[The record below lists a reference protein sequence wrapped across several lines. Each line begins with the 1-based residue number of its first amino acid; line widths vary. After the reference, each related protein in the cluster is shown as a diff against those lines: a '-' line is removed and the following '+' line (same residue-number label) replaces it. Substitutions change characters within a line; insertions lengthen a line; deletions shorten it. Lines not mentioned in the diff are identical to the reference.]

1 MDESTNS
8 LKKNFNLYKYIVNQN
23 FSKLKSRL
31 VKCESL
37 VKENKKLKD
46 KVLCLELKLFYAEQK
61 LIEHDKLKNDM
72 LSLESKLFE
81 TNHKLIDNDIVIDG
95 IPNTD
100 NENILEIVINL
111 TIFLDVPLNES
122 TINDCYRIK
131 SIHDN
136 NKTGKIVV
144 KFIRK
149 IDKIKI
155 LNAVKDRKM
164 FFAKDI
170 GFTENNVIYI
180 QENISA
186 DLNVLFKKIRDF
198 KKSYNFRYSWT
209 SNGHVFLRQN
219 STSDVFRVSSESD
232 LIKMEKE
239 FNKLGP

>member
-46 KVLCLELKLFYAEQK
+46 KVLCLEFKLFYAEQK

-81 TNHKLIDNDIVIDG
+81 TNHKLIDNNIVIDG

-111 TIFLDVPLNES
+111 TIFFGCVSKP
-122 TINDCYRIK
+122 
-131 SIHDN
+131 
-136 NKTGKIVV
+136 
-144 KFIRK
+144 
-149 IDKIKI
+149 
-155 LNAVKDRKM
+155 AVLKL
-164 FFAKDI
+164 F
-170 GFTENNVIYI
+170 
-180 QENISA
+180 
-186 DLNVLFKKIRDF
+186 VLR
-198 KKSYNFRYSWT
+198 T
-209 SNGHVFLRQN
+209 
-219 STSDVFRVSSESD
+219 T
-232 LIKMEKE
+232 
-239 FNKLGP
+239 